1 MERIISLKE
10 LRLNMQKYADKTQKG
25 ESFVVVKQ
33 SKPVF
38 KIPPVEETEIW
49 EKVIDFTEIK
59 KGGIKIEELLKRL

>member
-38 KIPPVEETEIW
+38 KITPVEETEIW